1 MNWRIRL
8 LRGLATAGL
17 LTVVH
22 AASAAATTDKT
33 PEAPVNDGVTTP
45 SPISDHFAV
54 RGSYVLAKVSTDARV
69 DATAAGLSGTPFSA
83 ERDLG
88 LKDSSAQGRAEFLF
102 RLRDRGRLRVGA
114 FDLSRKGTV
123 QLQRT
128 LRYGDQTFNIND
140 RVTTEFDW
148 RGFDFTGTYSFFRSD
163 RLELGAGLGLH
174 VLQIDTTATVPARA
188 VRESFDGSGPFPTV
202 AFDGTW
208 RMTRRFALTARVQG
222 LDVKAN
228 SISARLVDWDAG
240 VQFRWFPNLAV
251 GLGYQSNY
259 AHVDIPN
266 EDPGGSV
273 RFDVSGPEVFLRAS
287 F

>member
-1 MNWRIRL
+1 MTWRINL
-8 LRGLATAGL
+8 LRGLAMAGL
-17 LTVVH
+17 FATGP
-22 AASAAATTDKT
+22 AASAATAPDQA
-33 PEAPVNDGVTTP
+33 PDAPVAEVTTP
-45 SPISDHFAV
+45 SPIADHFAV
-54 RGSYVLAKVSTDARV
+54 RGSYVRAKVSTDARV
-69 DATAAGLSGTPFSA
+69 DDTAAGLAGTAFSA

-88 LKDSSAQGRAEFLF
+88 LKDSSSQGRAEFMF

-114 FDLSRKGTV
+114 FDLQRKGTV

-140 RVTTEFDW
+140 RVSTEFNW
-148 RGFDFTGTYSFFRSD
+148 RGFDFTGTYSFLRSD

-174 VLQIDTTATVPARA
+174 VLQIETVATVPARA
-188 VRESFDGSGPFPTV
+188 VRESFDGSGPFPTL

-208 RMTRRFALTARVQG
+208 RVTRRFALTARVQG

-228 SISARLVDWDAG
+228 SISARLVDWNAG
-240 VQFRWFPNLAV
+240 VQFRWFANLAI

-259 AHVDIPN
+259 AHLDVPN

-273 RFDVSGPEVFLRAS
+273 RFDVSGPEAFLRAS